1 MFSLWMFCCFVPID
15 EQEQLKLDH
24 RMIDISTRELSDIS
38 VLNIVTHSLHVG
50 IRYYSLVM
58 HNPVNVL
65 WMNFIFTVI
74 LTIVITKCTVDAN
87 KGKRRAC
94 KVFAGIDEPLYR
106 QYDSNISYFT
116 DMIQTHFEAVNEIYN
131 KKVFTDDLSDIHF
144 KLSRIQVMF
153 GSCASFKYE
162 NCTENR
168 SKYLEIF
175 DQYDFSEFCLAYMF
189 TYL

>member
-1 MFSLWMFCCFVPID
+1 MQV
-15 EQEQLKLDH
+15 
-24 RMIDISTRELSDIS
+24 
-38 VLNIVTHSLHVG
+38 NIF
-50 IRYYSLVM
+50 
-58 HNPVNVL
+58 
-65 WMNFIFTVI
+65 WMNFLIIAI
-74 LTIVITKCTVDAN
+74 LAIVITMRTVDAN
-87 KGKRRAC
+87 REKRRAC
-94 KVFAGIDEPLYR
+94 KVFAGIDEPLYK

-116 DMIQTHFEAVNEIYN
+116 DMVQTHFEAVNEIYN
-131 KKVFTDDLSDIHF
+131 EKVFTDDLSDIHF

>member
-1 MFSLWMFCCFVPID
+1 
-15 EQEQLKLDH
+15 
-24 RMIDISTRELSDIS
+24 MIDISTRDLSNIS
-38 VLNIVTHSLHVG
+38 VLHIVTHTLHVG
-50 IRYYSLVM
+50 IRLHSPVM
-58 HNPVNVL
+58 HNPVNVF
-65 WMNFIFTVI
+65 WMNSLFTVSF
-74 LTIVITKCTVDAN
+74 TIVITKCTVDAVEQ
-87 KGKRRAC
+87 RRAC

-131 KKVFTDDLSDIHF
+131 EKVFTDDLSDIHF